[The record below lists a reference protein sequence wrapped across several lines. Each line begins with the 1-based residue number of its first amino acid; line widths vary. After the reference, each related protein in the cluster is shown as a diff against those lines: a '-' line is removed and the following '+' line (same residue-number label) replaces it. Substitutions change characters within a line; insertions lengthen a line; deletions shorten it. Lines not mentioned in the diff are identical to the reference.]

1 MPESSRPNTDE
12 VFVTSRHD
20 SEGES
25 TFHISENAL
34 VYVAA
39 GEFDI
44 LIDGKG
50 VAHFKKGECIFVRK
64 DHKMT
69 LISHANENVDYNLAV
84 FLFFPRHILFDYYRN
99 LQTWD
104 LPVVATPSDKS
115 FINISTSSLLIS
127 LFDSFKPYW
136 EKNQLPETHWL
147 RLKVLEAI
155 KFLLLL
161 DKSMYATLFDFTSR
175 WRLDIMDFME
185 SNYKYNLSLDQLA
198 HYTGRSLATFKRDF
212 RKISKLPPAKWIIN
226 RRLLE
231 ARYLLSSTDW
241 SVYRIMSHL
250 GFKNFSHFSRIYHQ
264 LFDETPTGTRLKSNE
279 P

>member
-69 LISHANENVDYNLAV
+69 LISHANENVDYNLVV